1 MTGIG
6 LGNFIGGYLVLK
18 TWMEVV
24 NIDLKTCNVFEDLA
38 YDGSERKN
46 RIHIVDHNMTRL

>member
-6 LGNFIGGYLVLK
+6 LGNFIWGYLVLK

-46 RIHIVDHNMTRL
+46 